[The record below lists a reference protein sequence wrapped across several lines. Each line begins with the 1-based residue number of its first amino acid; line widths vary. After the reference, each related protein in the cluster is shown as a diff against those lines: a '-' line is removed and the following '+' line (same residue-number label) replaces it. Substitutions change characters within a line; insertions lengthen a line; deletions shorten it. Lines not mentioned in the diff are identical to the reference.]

1 MNILGNG
8 LGYAKHHE
16 EALSVKEAE
25 LSTLRRLGESE
36 YDILA
41 TQGNIASTYDKL
53 GRLEEALGMR
63 QDVYSGFLKLEGE
76 ESFNTLR
83 EASNYAALLKRL
95 NLFGETKSFLRKT
108 IPVARRVLGECQILT
123 LAMKKVYAE
132 ALYEDATAS
141 PDDLREAVTMLEETE
156 RTARRVLGAE
166 HPLTA
171 EFGRNLQYARAALR
185 AREQPSDE
193 EKDSQSK

>member
-25 LSTLRRLGESE
+25 LSMLRRLGKSE

-53 GRLEEALGMR
+53 GRLEEALRMR

-95 NLFGETKSFLRKT
+95 NLSGETKSFLRKT
-108 IPVARRVLGECQILT
+108 IPVARRVLEECQILT

-141 PDDLREAVTMLEETE
+141 PDNLREAVTMLEETE
-156 RTARRVLGAE
+156 RTARRVLGGA
-166 HPLTA
+166 HPLTMNI
-171 EFGRNLQYARAALR
+171 EGCLRNARAELR
-185 AREQPSDE
+185 SSDTPSTGN
-193 EKDSQSK
+193 

>member
-25 LSTLRRLGESE
+25 LSMLRRLGKSE

-156 RTARRVLGAE
+156 RTARRVLGGA
-166 HPLTA
+166 HPLTMNI
-171 EFGRNLQYARAALR
+171 EGCLRNARAALSE
-185 AREQPSDE
+185 RETPPTNA
-193 EKDSQSK
+193 